1 MDLRKDPYCRIVDLQ
16 NSQHQSR
23 ILPCGIHQSEHLFE
37 ILWGKCKLPY
47 ALMSGKP
54 HLVHIVGFYK
64 GQNID
69 LQYMLVLKDTLY
81 LSDNQWYIIQ
91 RHN

>member
-1 MDLRKDPYCRIVDLQ
+1 
-16 NSQHQSR
+16 
-23 ILPCGIHQSEHLFE
+23 
-37 ILWGKCKLPY
+37 
-47 ALMSGKP
+47 MSGKP

-69 LQYMLVLKDTLY
+69 LQCMLVLKDTLY

-91 RHN
+91 RHNLVHYYSLLDLNMFANNVHPWSIPHRIHNQILLDMI